1 MSRIEVLIP
10 LFGIMGNFLA
20 IIIFIYFYF
29 TSRHRERMAL
39 IESGRDASIF
49 KRDKD
54 PSTRSL
60 KYGIVT
66 VMAGLGL
73 VIGTI
78 LDKLGMPEEVA
89 YFSMVLIFGGMG
101 LLAYYFLL
109 KSKRERE
116 SDIL

>member
-1 MSRIEVLIP
+1 MSKLELLIP
-10 LFGIMGNFLA
+10 LFAVIGNFGA

-54 PSTRSL
+54 PSTRAL
-60 KYGIVT
+60 KYGIMT

-73 VIGTI
+73 IVGSI
-78 LDKLGMPEEVA
+78 LDRLGVPEEIA
-89 YFSMVLIFGGMG
+89 YFAMVLIFAGMG

-109 KSKRERE
+109 KSRRESS